1 MIKFL
6 KCFWSV
12 INLCYK
18 KICLNCVVLY
28 LLIGYVEVNVYFK
41 KMKYVLLKRL
51 LLNNWYYV
59 IVLKWLIYLGLLYF
73 VL

>member
-12 INLCYK
+12 IKLYYK

-41 KMKYVLLKRL
+41 KC
-51 LLNNWYYV
+51 V
-59 IVLKWLIYLGLLYF
+59 IKKIIIK
-73 VL
+73 